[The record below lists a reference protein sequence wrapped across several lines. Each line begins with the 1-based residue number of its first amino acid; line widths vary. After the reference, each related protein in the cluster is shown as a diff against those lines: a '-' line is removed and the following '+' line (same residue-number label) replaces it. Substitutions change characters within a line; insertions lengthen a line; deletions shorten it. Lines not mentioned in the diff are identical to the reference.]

1 MSVPTLA
8 DTGARAGDN
17 PTLVLEDV
25 HHTYFAGT
33 PNEQR
38 ALLGVDLAME
48 ERAFVVVVG
57 NNGSGKSTL
66 LNTIAGTV
74 IPDRGRVLIG
84 GQEVTAWPEWRR
96 AALVGRVFQNPM
108 TGTIPHLT
116 IAENLPGAAK
126 RGAPP
131 RTLRNP
137 LGRWAPRGRVFQNP
151 MTGTIPHLTIAETL
165 AVAAKRGSR
174 PGILRN
180 ALGRE
185 RRRELAERVR
195 DLGLRLEDRLDTP
208 VGALSGGQR
217 QALTLLMATLV
228 RPTVLLLDEHTS
240 ALDPVSTE
248 QVVQLTE
255 RLISSAG
262 LTTLMVTHSIQQ
274 AVALGDRVLIMHRGR
289 IAETIGGAR
298 KRQLRVEELLD
309 TFERLRSADL
319 VDESAAEMVRRLY
332 I

>member
-38 ALLGVDLAME
+38 ALQGVHLAME

-84 GQEVTAWPEWRR
+84 GEDVTAWPEWRR

-108 TGTIPHLT
+108 SGTIPRLT
-116 IAENLPGAAK
+116 IAEN
-126 RGAPP
+126 
-131 RTLRNP
+131 
-137 LGRWAPRGRVFQNP
+137 
-151 MTGTIPHLTIAETL
+151 L

-174 PGILRN
+174 PDVLRN

-195 DLGLRLEDRLDTP
+195 DLGLGLEDRLRTP

-228 RPTVLLLDEHTS
+228 RPEILLLDEHTS
-240 ALDPVSTE
+240 ALDPRSTE
-248 QVVQLTE
+248 QVVQLTDQIVRQE
-255 RLISSAG
+255 G
-262 LTTLMVTHSIQQ
+262 LTTLMVTHSLQQ
-274 AVALGDRVLIMHRGR
+274 AVALGDRVVLMHQGR
-289 IAETIGGAR
+289 ILLSIGG
-298 KRQLRVEELLD
+298 V
-309 TFERLRSADL
+309 
-319 VDESAAEMVRRLY
+319 
-332 I
+332 

>member
-1 MSVPTLA
+1 MSVPGLMA
-8 DTGARAGDN
+8 AGARIS
-17 PTLVLEDV
+17 PSTLTLEDV

-38 ALLGVDLAME
+38 ALQGVDLAMD

-74 IPDRGRVLIG
+74 IPDRGRVLIADRD
-84 GQEVTAWPEWRR
+84 VTAWPEWWR

-108 TGTIPHLT
+108 SGTIPHLT
-116 IAENLPGAAK
+116 VAEN
-126 RGAPP
+126 
-131 RTLRNP
+131 
-137 LGRWAPRGRVFQNP
+137 
-151 MTGTIPHLTIAETL
+151 L

-174 PGILRN
+174 PGVLRN

-195 DLGLRLEDRLDTP
+195 DLNLGLEERLDTP

-228 RPTVLLLDEHTS
+228 RPTILLLDEHTS

-248 QVVQLTE
+248 QVIRLTE
-255 RLISSAG
+255 RLIRSGG

-274 AVALGDRVLIMHRGR
+274 AVALGDRLLIMHRGR
-289 IAETIGGAR
+289 IVQSIGGAR
-298 KRQLRVEELLD
+298 KKQLRVEDLREV
-309 TFERLRSADL
+309 FERLRSADL
-319 VDESAAEMVRRLY
+319 VDESAAEMMRRLY

>member
-1 MSVPTLA
+1 MTVPTLA
-8 DTGARAGDN
+8 EAGARAGEGA
-17 PTLVLEDV
+17 TLVLEDV

-38 ALLGVDLAME
+38 ALQGVDLAME

-74 IPDRGRVLIG
+74 IPDRGRILIG
-84 GQEVTAWPEWRR
+84 GQDVTAWPEWRR

-108 TGTIPHLT
+108 SGTIPHLT
-116 IAENLPGAAK
+116 IAENL
-126 RGAPP
+126 
-131 RTLRNP
+131 
-137 LGRWAPRGRVFQNP
+137 
-151 MTGTIPHLTIAETL
+151 

-174 PGILRN
+174 PGVLRN

-185 RRRELAERVR
+185 RRRELAERAR
-195 DLGLRLEDRLDTP
+195 DLGLGLEDRLDTP

-255 RLISSAG
+255 RLIRSEG

-274 AVALGDRVLIMHRGR
+274 AVRLGDRVLIMHRGR
-289 IAETIGGAR
+289 IAENIGGAR

-309 TFERLRSADL
+309 SFERLRNADL

>member
-1 MSVPTLA
+1 MGAPGLLATGARVDEPTLA
-8 DTGARAGDN
+8 
-17 PTLVLEDV
+17 LEDV

-38 ALLGVDLAME
+38 ALQGVDLAME

-74 IPDRGRVLIG
+74 IPDRGRVLIAG
-84 GQEVTAWPEWRR
+84 RDVTAWPEWRR
-96 AALVGRVFQNPM
+96 ASLVGRVFQNPM
-108 TGTIPHLT
+108 SGTIPHLT
-116 IAENLPGAAK
+116 VAEN
-126 RGAPP
+126 
-131 RTLRNP
+131 
-137 LGRWAPRGRVFQNP
+137 
-151 MTGTIPHLTIAETL
+151 L

-174 PGILRN
+174 PGVLRN

-185 RRRELAERVR
+185 RRRDLAERVR
-195 DLGLRLEDRLDTP
+195 DLNLGLEERLDTP

-228 RPTVLLLDEHTS
+228 RPTILLLDEHTS

-248 QVVQLTE
+248 QVIRLTE
-255 RLISSAG
+255 RLIRSEG

-274 AVALGDRVLIMHRGR
+274 AAALGDRLLIMHRGR
-289 IAETIGGAR
+289 IAESIGGAR
-298 KRQLRVEELLD
+298 KKQLRVEDLRD
-309 TFERLRSADL
+309 AFERLRSADL

>member
-1 MSVPTLA
+1 MSVPGLMA
-8 DTGARAGDN
+8 AGARIS
-17 PTLVLEDV
+17 PSTLTLEDV

-38 ALLGVDLAME
+38 ALQGVDLAMD

-74 IPDRGRVLIG
+74 IPDRGRVLVAG
-84 GQEVTAWPEWRR
+84 RDVTAWPEWRR

-108 TGTIPHLT
+108 SGTIPHLT
-116 IAENLPGAAK
+116 VAEN
-126 RGAPP
+126 
-131 RTLRNP
+131 
-137 LGRWAPRGRVFQNP
+137 
-151 MTGTIPHLTIAETL
+151 L

-174 PGILRN
+174 PGVLRN

-195 DLGLRLEDRLDTP
+195 DLNLGLDERLDTP

-228 RPTVLLLDEHTS
+228 RPTILLLDEHTS

-248 QVVQLTE
+248 QVIRLTE
-255 RLISSAG
+255 RLIRSGG

-274 AVALGDRVLIMHRGR
+274 AVALGDRLLIMHRGR
-289 IAETIGGAR
+289 IVQSIGGAR
-298 KRQLRVEELLD
+298 KKQLRVEDLREV
-309 TFERLRSADL
+309 FERLRSADL
-319 VDESAAEMVRRLY
+319 VDESAAEMMRRLY

>member
-1 MSVPTLA
+1 MSVSALVA
-8 DTGARAGDN
+8 AGARTSE
-17 PTLVLEDV
+17 PTLVLQEV
-25 HHTYFAGT
+25 HHTFFPGT

-38 ALLGVDLAME
+38 ALEGVDLAME

-74 IPDRGRVLIG
+74 IPDRGRVLIAG
-84 GQEVTAWPEWRR
+84 RDVTAWPEWRR

-108 TGTIPHLT
+108 SGTVPGLT
-116 IAENLPGAAK
+116 VAENL
-126 RGAPP
+126 
-131 RTLRNP
+131 
-137 LGRWAPRGRVFQNP
+137 
-151 MTGTIPHLTIAETL
+151 
-165 AVAAKRGSR
+165 AVAGKRGSR
-174 PGILRN
+174 PGVLRN

-185 RRRELAERVR
+185 RRRELAERVG
-195 DLGLRLEDRLDTP
+195 DLGLGLEDRLDTP

-228 RPTVLLLDEHTS
+228 RPTILLLDEHTS

-248 QVVQLTE
+248 QVTRLTE
-255 RLISSAG
+255 RLIRTEG
-262 LTTLMVTHSIQQ
+262 LTTLMVTHSIHQ
-274 AVALGDRVLIMHRGR
+274 AVTLGDRLLIMHRGG
-289 IAETIGGAR
+289 IAESIGGAR
-298 KRQLRVEELLD
+298 KKQLRVEDLRD
-309 TFERLRSADL
+309 IFERLRSADS

>member
-1 MSVPTLA
+1 
-8 DTGARAGDN
+8 
-17 PTLVLEDV
+17 
-25 HHTYFAGT
+25 
-33 PNEQR
+33 
-38 ALLGVDLAME
+38 ME

-66 LNTIAGTV
+66 LNTIAGSV

-84 GQEVTAWPEWRR
+84 GQDVTAWREWRR

-108 TGTIPHLT
+108 SGTIPHLT
-116 IAENLPGAAK
+116 IAENL
-126 RGAPP
+126 
-131 RTLRNP
+131 
-137 LGRWAPRGRVFQNP
+137 
-151 MTGTIPHLTIAETL
+151 

-174 PGILRN
+174 PGVLRN

-185 RRRELAERVR
+185 RRRELAERAR
-195 DLGLRLEDRLDTP
+195 DLGLGLEDRLDTP

-228 RPTVLLLDEHTS
+228 RPTMLLLDEHTS

-248 QVVQLTE
+248 QVVRLTE
-255 RLISSAG
+255 RLIRSEG

-274 AVALGDRVLIMHRGR
+274 AVTLGDRVLIMHRGR
-289 IAETIGGAR
+289 IAENIGGAR

-309 TFERLRSADL
+309 TFERLRNADL